1 MPRHE
6 IAEMWQRALDALR
19 AANTLLTAGF
29 PDFAA
34 SRAYYAAFY
43 AASAL
48 LLATGHTFTKHRGV
62 LTVMHRDYVRTG
74 HLPVEAGRI
83 ISSLFDLR
91 ALGDY
96 GGAAH
101 VSDGE
106 ARLAIAEAQQFLMA
120 VKPLLPSTLAEINP
134 PPDAGV

>member
-1 MPRHE
+1 MTAPRQE
-6 IAEMWQRALDALR
+6 ITEMWQRALDALR
-19 AANTLLTAGF
+19 AADTLLAAEF

-48 LLATGHTFTKHRGV
+48 LLASGQTFTKHRGI
-62 LTVMHRDYVRTG
+62 LTAIHRDYVRTG
-74 HLPVEAGRI
+74 RLPVEAGRI

-101 VSDGE
+101 VSDEE
-106 ARLAIAEAQQFLMA
+106 ARLALAEAKQFLQA
-120 VKPLLPSTLAEINP
+120 VRPLLPLTDEGI
-134 PPDAGV
+134 

>member
-1 MPRHE
+1 MTAPRQE
-6 IAEMWQRALDALR
+6 VAELWQRAQDALR

-48 LLATGHTFTKHRGV
+48 LLAAGRTFTKHRGV
-62 LTVMHRDYVRTG
+62 LTAIHRDYVRTG

-96 GGAAH
+96 GGASH
-101 VSDGE
+101 VSDAE
-106 ARLAIAEAQQFLMA
+106 ARIAIAEAQQFLMA
-120 VKPLLPSTLAEINP
+120 VQPLLPSATTGGQP
-134 PPDAGV
+134 